1 MAIGESALGPSDAL
15 LARILPTIAYAIF
28 RTLTG
33 EFPAQVGQAKA
44 LRGDTVHFHSC
55 QKKSL
60 LLNSQSQMQAH
71 LAKWDG
77 TRGDTPSGP
86 SARADP

>member
-1 MAIGESALGPSDAL
+1 
-15 LARILPTIAYAIF
+15 
-28 RTLTG
+28 
-33 EFPAQVGQAKA
+33 
-44 LRGDTVHFHSC
+44 VHFHSC

-77 TRGDTPSGP
+77 TRGGTPSPGP
-86 SARADP
+86 RPPVIHRQCLFCEAAIGGNERIVSVFSLCDGWSRPNETSPTSEGLPFLD